1 MPEGNLRLPV
11 CMWYRVRP
19 TAIGEERCGM
29 TEVHE
34 ETDNGKEQREIDM
47 WLVQAY
53 SGEADSLLEEV
64 EVLIGQQSWPN
75 D

>member
-1 MPEGNLRLPV
+1 
-11 CMWYRVRP
+11 
-19 TAIGEERCGM
+19 M

-34 ETDNGKEQREIDM
+34 ETDSGKEQREIDM
-47 WLVQAY
+47 RLAQAY

-64 EVLIGQQSWPN
+64 EALIGQQSWPN